1 MNHLIKKMS
10 RRRKPYIPI
19 GSTTLVKDRTEFNN
33 FVIQVIVDTFI
44 YEVTPD
50 SIELD
55 AETNT
60 LFTLYLLN
68 KRIIIDALEVD
79 DYRDYIDVYLY
90 GVKQPQDRY
99 SVNIVGNNIVIQFN
113 VNITRLPESV
123 TINDFIVKG
132 KIVDR

>member
-1 MNHLIKKMS
+1 MS
-10 RRRKPYIPI
+10 RRKKPYIPI
-19 GSTTLVKDRTEFNN
+19 GSTTLVKDRTEFKQ
-33 FVIQVIVDTFI
+33 FVVSVIIDTFI
-44 YEVTPD
+44 YEIIPD
-50 SIELD
+50 SLELD

-99 SVNIVGNNIVIQFN
+99 NVTILGNNIVVQFN
-113 VNITRLPESV
+113 QSITRLPNSV
-123 TINDFIVKG
+123 TVNDFIVKG

>member
-1 MNHLIKKMS
+1 M
-10 RRRKPYIPI
+10 RRKKPYIPI
-19 GSTTLVKDRTEFNN
+19 GNTTLVKDRTEFNQ
-33 FVIQVIVDTFI
+33 FVLKVIIDTFI

-50 SIELD
+50 SLELD

-90 GVKQPQDRY
+90 GIKQPQDRY
-99 SVNIVGNNIVIQFN
+99 NVNIVGNNIVVQFN
-113 VNITRLPESV
+113 IGITRLPSSV
-123 TINDFIVKG
+123 TVNDFIVKG

>member
-1 MNHLIKKMS
+1 MARK
-10 RRRKPYIPI
+10 KPYIPI
-19 GSTTLVKDRTEFNN
+19 GNTTLVKDRTEFNQ
-33 FVIQVIVDTFI
+33 FVLKVIIDTFI

-50 SIELD
+50 SLELD

-68 KRIIIDALEVD
+68 KRINIDALEVD

-90 GVKQPQDRY
+90 GIKQPQDRY
-99 SVNIVGNNIVIQFN
+99 NVNIVGNNIVVQFN
-113 VNITRLPESV
+113 VGITRLPSSV
-123 TINDFIVKG
+123 TVNDFIVKG

>member
-1 MNHLIKKMS
+1 MS
-10 RRRKPYIPI
+10 RRKKPYIPI
-19 GSTTLVKDRTEFNN
+19 GSTTLVKDRTEFKQ
-33 FVIQVIVDTFI
+33 FVVSVIIDTFI
-44 YEVTPD
+44 YEIIPD
-50 SIELD
+50 SLELD

-99 SVNIVGNNIVIQFN
+99 NVTILGNNIVVQFN
-113 VNITRLPESV
+113 QSITRLPNAV
-123 TINDFIVKG
+123 TVNDFIVKG